1 MNPFPGIS
9 NTVGLPAEEAIPRI
23 VIYELL
29 PQLEKLLLTLVGLQ
43 KKWNNPHSAIPS
55 KITAAAQAGQ
65 PLGGYSPADWA
76 RWGQTL
82 IALNVFLA
90 TPLTIM
96 LPDGSTETRTPE
108 GVLTASYTPLQA

>member
-55 KITAAAQAGQ
+55 KIMEAAGAGQ
-65 PLGGYSPADWA
+65 PLGGYSPADWV
-76 RWGQTL
+76 RWGETL
-82 IALNVFLA
+82 LALNVFLA
-90 TPLTIM
+90 TPIEIA
-96 LPDGSTETRTPE
+96 LPSGSTETVTPE
-108 GVLTASYTPLQA
+108 SILTASYTPVQA